1 VLLAPMEPSHLMVI
15 INAHLALKHALN
27 ALELRTHAQNAQP
40 VLI

>member
-1 VLLAPMEPSHLMVI
+1 VLLAPMEPSHLMVL

-27 ALELRTHAQNAQP
+27 AVVVRPHVQNAQP